1 MNERE
6 KVYYFLGTLNDF
18 SRDDAIKSIKE
29 YSELNLEEINQIIED
44 IISFN
49 NNFKK
54 QHSE

>member
-29 YSELNLEEINQIIED
+29 YSKLSLDEINQIIDD

-49 NNFKK
+49 DDFKK
-54 QHSE
+54 KHSE

>member
-29 YSELNLEEINQIIED
+29 YSKLSLDEINQIIED

-49 NNFKK
+49 DDFKK